1 MKKKIFKSLVCVGML
16 VCMVGCSAGD
26 NGANESNT
34 ELTGQVEENT
44 NGTTEDY
51 LQADAENEL
60 DASQTE
66 DMQESVTEPDAETPN
81 EAMRGDTVSENQTT
95 EGTEAESIPE
105 EPEVEMVDFDTWAK
119 QEGNEEPCLVVW
131 NEELETREIIPIFEE
146 TMEFYTIQAGDKF
159 AIPYNKKII
168 AVIVNEESISF
179 SSKDYLEISLEAG
192 KLNQVAIG
200 YKDKQGETETKN
212 YLLE

>member
-1 MKKKIFKSLVCVGML
+1 MKKKNFKSLVCVGIL

-34 ELTGQVEENT
+34 ELTGQVEENIQD
-44 NGTTEDY
+44 TTESD
-51 LQADAENEL
+51 LQIDVESEL
-60 DASQTE
+60 DAAQTN
-66 DMQESVTEPDAETPN
+66 DVQESVTEPDAETPN

-131 NEELETREIIPIFEE
+131 NETTKTQRIIQPMEEYVIQEGDRFAVPYMEDGKIEINGELVYWEVGDYTELHIPDDEKVKVCIVDYSVSYM
-146 TMEFYTIQAGDKF
+146 T
-159 AIPYNKKII
+159 PYFLI
-168 AVIVNEESISF
+168 NE
-179 SSKDYLEISLEAG
+179 
-192 KLNQVAIG
+192 
-200 YKDKQGETETKN
+200 
-212 YLLE
+212 